1 MGFQQGVLGGFGVS
15 ELGRRQLRNFGGP
28 TEEEGHLAGRRP
40 GGAQSGEVPAGTW
53 GHWGLPDP
61 PPPPPFLFPVPPSP
75 ERKLLNPFSVPN
87 LYAKLEADPR
97 TRALLGDPSYRELLE
112 QLRTQPA
119 ELGTCVGLGGSWGG
133 RGVG

>member
-1 MGFQQGVLGGFGVS
+1 MQDAVLGG
-15 ELGRRQLRNFGGP
+15 RR
-28 TEEEGHLAGRRP
+28 AGRSQLEP
-40 GGAQSGEVPAGTW
+40 GGTGASLT
-53 GHWGLPDP
+53 P